1 MNESKIVERVA
12 NSVIAK
18 STEYQEFFQKKLK
31 EYDVNSPSELK
42 DDEKKKFFN
51 MIDKEWDAEE
61 ESD

>member
-1 MNESKIVERVA
+1 MNEKRIAERVA

-31 EYDVNSPSELK
+31 EHGVSSPSELK
-42 DDEKKKFFN
+42 GDAKKKFFDEV
-51 MIDKEWDAEE
+51 DKEWKADN